1 MTRETMPAGSSAQ
14 AASAPRIDIRG
25 LDKTFD
31 TKSGQVHALSDVNL
45 SIEDGE
51 FVAIVGPSG
60 CGKTTLLRI
69 LAGLET
75 ATDGQI
81 VLSSSREAQ
90 VGMVFQRS
98 VLLPWRTV
106 LDNVLLPIELSHKPS
121 AADRQS
127 AVELLALVGLQDFVK
142 KYPNELSGGMQ
153 QRVAICR
160 ALIHDPEVLLMDE
173 PFGALDAMSRDA
185 LNLETNRIWRETG
198 KTALLITHSIPEAVF
213 LSQRVIVMGP
223 RPGRV
228 LDIIEIPFGT
238 DRRLE
243 LLSTPEFAQLTGRI
257 RKYFEKEEQ
266 ADA

>member
-1 MTRETMPAGSSAQ
+1 MTHPTATVVEPELAGR
-14 AASAPRIDIRG
+14 PRIEISG

-31 TKSGQVHALSDVNL
+31 TKSGSVHALSDVNL
-45 SIEDGE
+45 SIQDGE
-51 FVAIVGPSG
+51 FVSIVGPSG

-75 ATDGQI
+75 ATTG
-81 VLSSSREAQ
+81 VVSVASSRRNN

-106 LDNVLLPIELSHKPS
+106 IDNVLLPIELDHKPS
-121 AADRQS
+121 PGERTAAL
-127 AVELLALVGLQDFVK
+127 ELLSLVGLQDFVK

-173 PFGALDAMSRDA
+173 PFGALDAMTRDT
-185 LNLETNRIWRETG
+185 LNLETHRIWRETG

-213 LSQRVIVMGP
+213 LSQRVVVMGP

-228 LDIIEIPFGT
+228 LDIIDVPFGT
-238 DRRLE
+238 ERSLD
-243 LLSTPEFAQLTGRI
+243 LLSSPEFARLTGRV
-257 RKYFEKEEQ
+257 RAYFDNEE
-266 ADA
+266 